1 MQYTL
6 TITCRTEAELADI
19 TSRLT
24 AVALAPEASAETA
37 PDAPVMAPQ
46 EAPAAETDKHPA
58 PAEPAAEGPS
68 AAAAVTKAE
77 VQAAARKLV
86 VAGRKEAVQAVFQKH
101 GARLL
106 SQIKPGDYPAVLAEL
121 AALDT
126 EGKADAPA

>member
-24 AVALAPEASAETA
+24 AVPLAPEAPAETA
-37 PDAPVMAPQ
+37 LDTPVTAPQ
-46 EAPAAETDKHPA
+46 EAPAAETDKRPA
-58 PAEPAAEGPS
+58 PAEPAAES
-68 AAAAVTKAE
+68 AAAASAVTKAE

-126 EGKADAPA
+126 EGKVDAPA

>member
-24 AVALAPEASAETA
+24 AVAFAPEAGAETA
-37 PDAPVMAPQ
+37 PEAHAETPQ
-46 EAPAAETDKHPA
+46 EAPAAEADKHPA
-58 PAEPAAEGPS
+58 PAETPAESS
-68 AAAAVTKAE
+68 AAASAVTKTE

-86 VAGRKEAVQAVFQKH
+86 VAGRKDAVQAVFQKH

>member
-24 AVALAPEASAETA
+24 AVAFAPEAGADTA
-37 PDAPVMAPQ
+37 PDAPVTAPQ
-46 EAPAAETDKHPA
+46 AAPAAEADKHPA
-58 PAEPAAEGPS
+58 AAS
-68 AAAAVTKAE
+68 AAVTKAE